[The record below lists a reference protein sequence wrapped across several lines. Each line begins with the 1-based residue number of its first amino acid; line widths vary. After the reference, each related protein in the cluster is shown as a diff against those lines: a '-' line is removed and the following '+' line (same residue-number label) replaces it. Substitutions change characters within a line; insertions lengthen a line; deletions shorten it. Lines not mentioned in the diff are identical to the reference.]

1 MAEEDI
7 MRRMAWVFL
16 LLFSLV
22 ALPWALSASGIS
34 LKINEAETRV
44 SIQTENIEV
53 SLAVE
58 NVSGKTVN
66 ARIRLELVDP
76 KDKARAES
84 ERDVS
89 LNAGA
94 NKVAASLSLSTIGHA
109 ERKEFLWYRLR
120 YRIDSLEGIV
130 SLSEIMHDLFEL
142 KVLSS
147 LVPVEGEIYR
157 VVARAVHPVKL
168 HPVKGV
174 AVDAQVK
181 LDDDTEPLR
190 ASTVTD
196 KNGYAIFEFRLPR
209 EIASSELE
217 IEVAGRRGGMS
228 QTATDDVSIDHQA
241 WIIVSPDKPIYQPG
255 QMLRA
260 RLLARD
266 VTSKRA
272 IADALLIVKISD
284 PENTMLFRATLKTS
298 LFGIA
303 SFEWP
308 IPQSARL
315 GQYVIDVEAGEGK
328 YRESR
333 SQQVIKISRYD
344 LPNFTVSVKA
354 DRPYYLSGQNA
365 EVEVRADYLFGE
377 PVKSGRVRVVR
388 ESDREWNYREQ
399 KWEVEEGDYYEGQL
413 DQSNRF
419 IAKISLEENHS
430 DLADR
435 DYARMQDVSYAA
447 YVTDLTTGR
456 TERRLLDIRVTKNPI
471 HIYVIEA
478 NNRQT
483 EGLPM
488 QFYVSTFYADGSP
501 AQCDVEIR
509 QSVEPK
515 SDEKVS
521 ASRGELMMKVK
532 TNRYGLAKVSNLR
545 VNSEPE
551 FELIA
556 RDREGRRGSEKK
568 DWWSYNDRPVIRVET
583 GRTLYRAGEQVTA
596 EITSSAQTGALF
608 VEVSRGYRSIA
619 SRVARLSRGR
629 ATVSFPYRKE
639 FEGEISITAYL
650 IDPGKSEIEGSRT
663 VLYPAGREL
672 KLEASSGKEYRPG
685 EEANVNLTVLGAK
698 GASALGIV
706 VYDKAV
712 EERARADQQFGYGGG
727 FLDQLRDEDER
738 FGEVRKQDIERLD
751 LTKPLPEGL
760 EMVAEVLLN
769 NRSGGWLNVFG
780 TEEYETQIHK
790 VFSGMLFWQMLRV
803 RATLDPR
810 YNNSNEHPTDLSSL
824 KRILAQ
830 AGIDFDGMRDPW
842 GTRYRAEFS
851 IQTIYDAMLIAS
863 AGPDKRFDTGDD
875 FAVMGEIRWPY
886 FTSQGEEI
894 DRAVAGY
901 HSRTG
906 RYIRDNSTLASEL
919 MREGLNLDELRDRWG
934 KPYRIEFGIEGV
946 NFTVKF
952 VSGGPNGRF
961 DGWDDFTIW
970 TSRIDYFA
978 ESRARIDAA
987 LAGFFK
993 SRSRF
998 PQNEWEMGEALRIA
1012 SVNFDDLRDP
1022 WGNRFYATFKT
1033 EASYADRVTLQSYA
1047 VYGSQPEHR
1056 AEVVPVTRQI
1066 NFVTLRSDGPDG
1078 KGDTADDFNAAIFSR
1093 IVAEQSAHD
1102 SPTLPD
1108 SEFAFTGLNGA
1119 ITGTVTDQNGAIIT
1133 GASVKATHLS
1143 SQLIYEIKSNNE
1155 GAYAFWDLPAGV
1167 YELLFEANGF
1177 KKSIVAQVMVSS
1189 FDITKV
1195 DAALYPGGVS
1205 QTVTVTS
1212 GASELLMTESA
1223 QISAR
1228 RIEELPSQRGAH
1240 LLIVSKSGVLPERVN
1255 GRVDTRA
1262 QIATPRLREYFP
1274 ETLLWQPEI
1283 VTDEQ
1288 GRAEIKFKLA
1298 DNITTW
1304 KMAVIASTLGGQV
1317 ATLEREIR
1325 AFQPF
1330 FIDHD
1335 PPRSLTEG
1343 DEIALPVVLRNY
1355 LDRAQTVDTE
1365 IKPENW
1371 FTFLGPAK
1379 RRSKVGAR
1387 DTNRE
1392 VFEFRAVAPVKE
1404 GRQRVTGYGT
1414 DMSDAIEKK
1423 ISVRPNGEEMI
1434 QTASK
1439 IFNDA
1444 ASFDLDVPEG
1454 AIKRSIEG
1462 ELRIYPNLLAHIVE
1476 GIEAIMQRPY
1486 GCAEQTISSA
1496 YPSVLALRY
1505 YKHQGEEFPAVAQK
1519 ALRYA
1524 QAGYERLIGYQSED
1538 GGFSYWG
1545 RGDSDAALT
1554 AYALR
1559 FLEDVSE
1566 FIQVDQDVLQKA
1578 RDWLI
1583 KQQSDGRWVARSWDK
1598 SEDHRLTALVTACVT
1613 RSLARSRDKT
1623 KTAAATR
1630 LALDYLARRLDETDE
1645 PYLMASL
1652 ALAAEDAGA
1661 KEKAAKAREK
1671 LRAAVR
1677 DENGAAYWSLEANT
1691 PFYGWG
1697 LTGRIETSALAVQ
1710 ALAADAKDDLA
1721 SRGLSFMIRNKDR
1734 YGVWY
1739 STQATVNVLDAMLAM
1754 LLKQDSRSFASSGQA
1769 EIFVNG
1775 RRAGLVALPTGREL
1789 TGPAMIDLSGFLQT
1803 GANRVEIKRGAGSMA
1818 ATAQLVTTHYEPWV
1832 RANDTSV
1839 KMESSRALR
1848 LKVNFDKTEARAGD
1862 EIICRVEA
1870 ERIGF
1875 HGYGM
1880 ILAEVG
1886 LPPGVDVDRASL
1898 DLAMKQSGWDIS
1910 QYDVLPD
1917 RVIVY
1922 LWPRAGGTRFEFKF
1936 KPRYGIRAQ
1945 NAPSTVYD
1953 YYNPEARATVAP
1965 VRFVVK

>member
-1 MAEEDI
+1 MVEEDI

-34 LKINEAETRV
+34 LKINEAETRA
-44 SIQTENIEV
+44 SIQPENIEI

-76 KDKARAES
+76 KDQTRAES

-89 LNAGA
+89 LTPGA

-157 VVARAVHPVKL
+157 VVAHAVHPVKL

-181 LDDDTEPLR
+181 IDDDTEPLR

-209 EIASSELE
+209 EIASSEIE
-217 IEVAGRRGGMS
+217 IEVAGSRGGMS

-284 PENTMLFRATLKTS
+284 PENTMLFRATLRTS
-298 LFGIA
+298 RFGIA
-303 SFEWP
+303 SFDWP
-308 IPQSARL
+308 IPQTARL
-315 GQYVIDVEAGEGK
+315 GQYVIDVEGGEGK
-328 YRESR
+328 YRELRSR
-333 SQQVIKISRYD
+333 QIIKISRYD
-344 LPNFTVSVKA
+344 LPNFAVSAKA
-354 DRPYYLSGQNA
+354 DRPYYLPGQNA

-399 KWEVEEGDYYEGQL
+399 KWEVEEGDHYEGQL
-413 DQSNRF
+413 DQSGRF
-419 IAKISLEENHS
+419 IAKINLEENHS

-435 DYARMQDVSYAA
+435 DYERMRDVSYAA

-471 HIYVIEA
+471 HVYVIEA
-478 NNRQT
+478 NNHQT

-509 QSVEPK
+509 QSVESK
-515 SDEKVS
+515 SDEKMS
-521 ASRGELMMKVK
+521 ESRGELMRKVK

-568 DWWSYNDRPVIRVET
+568 DSWSYNDRPVIRVET

-608 VEVSRGYRSIA
+608 VELSRGYRSIA

-650 IDPGKSEIEGSRT
+650 IDPGESEIEGSRT

-672 KLEASSGKEYRPG
+672 KLEASSGKEYRPS
-685 EEANVNLTVLGAK
+685 EEASVNLMVRGAK
-698 GASALGIV
+698 GASAVGVV

-727 FLDQLRDEDER
+727 FLDQIRDEDER

-780 TEEYETQIHK
+780 AEEYETQVHK

-830 AGIDFDGMRDPW
+830 AGIDFDSMRDPW

-851 IQTIYDAMLIAS
+851 IQTIYDAMLMAS

-886 FTSQGEEI
+886 FMSQGEKI
-894 DRAVAGY
+894 DRAVVGY
-901 HSRTG
+901 HSRTQM
-906 RYIRDNSTLASEL
+906 YIRDTATLGSEL
-919 MREGLNLDELRDRWG
+919 RREGLNLDELRDRWG

-961 DGWDDFTIW
+961 DGRDDFTIW

-1022 WGNRFYATFKT
+1022 WGNRFCATFKT

-1047 VYGSQPEHR
+1047 IYGSQPEHR

-1066 NFVTLRSDGPDG
+1066 NFVTLRSYGPDG
-1078 KGDTADDFNAAIFSR
+1078 KEDTADDFNAAIFSR

-1108 SEFAFTGLNGA
+1108 SEFAFTDLNGA
-1119 ITGTVTDQNGAIIT
+1119 ITGTVTDQNGAIIN

-1143 SQLIYEIKSNNE
+1143 SQLIYETKNDDKGE
-1155 GAYAFWDLPAGV
+1155 FAFWDLPTGT
-1167 YELLFEANGF
+1167 YELTFEASGF
-1177 KKSIVAQVMVSS
+1177 KKTIYSEVSVSS

-1195 DAALYPGGVS
+1195 DATLYPGGRVE
-1205 QTVTVTS
+1205 TVTVS
-1212 GASELLMTESA
+1212 AGPSEVMTESA

-1228 RIEELPSQRGAH
+1228 RIDELPTRAGAH
-1240 LLIVSKSGVLPERVN
+1240 LNLVTKSGLSLERVN
-1255 GRVDTRA
+1255 VRA

-1283 VTDEQ
+1283 ETDSQ
-1288 GRAEIKFKLA
+1288 GRAQIKFKLA

-1304 KMAVIASTLGGQV
+1304 KMAVVASTLDGQV

-1355 LDRAQTVDTE
+1355 LDRAQTVETE
-1365 IKPENW
+1365 IKPESW
-1371 FTFLGPAK
+1371 FTLLGSAR
-1379 RRSKVGAR
+1379 RRSAVGAR

-1414 DMSDAIEKK
+1414 EMSDAIEKK
-1423 ISVRPNGEEMI
+1423 ISVRPNGEEII

-1439 IFNDA
+1439 IFNDVA
-1444 ASFDLDVPEG
+1444 AFDLDVPEG
-1454 AIKRSIEG
+1454 AIKGSVEG
-1462 ELRIYPNLLAHIVE
+1462 ELRIYPNLLAHIIE
-1476 GIEAIMQRPY
+1476 GIEAIMERPY

-1505 YKHQGEEFPAVAQK
+1505 YKQQGEEVPAVAQK

-1559 FLEDVSE
+1559 FLEDISE
-1566 FIQVDQDVLQKA
+1566 FIQVDEEVLQKA

-1583 KQQSDGRWVARSWDK
+1583 KRQSDGRWVFRSWNK
-1598 SEDHRLTALVTACVT
+1598 SEDNRLTALVTACAT
-1613 RSLARSRDKT
+1613 RALARSRDKT

-1630 LALDYLARRLDETDE
+1630 LALDYLAKRIDETDE

-1671 LRAAVR
+1671 IRAAAR

-1697 LTGRIETSALAVQ
+1697 QTGRIETSALAVQ
-1710 ALAADAKDDLA
+1710 ALAADVKDDLA
-1721 SRGLSFMIRNKDR
+1721 SRGLLFLIRNKDR

-1754 LLKQDSRSFASSGQA
+1754 LLKQDARSFASSGQA

-1789 TGPAMIDLSGFLQT
+1789 TGPVMIDLSSFLQT

-1818 ATAQLVTTHYEPWV
+1818 ATAQLVTMHYAPWV

-1839 KMESSRALR
+1839 KMESSGALR

-1862 EIICRVEA
+1862 EITCRVEA
-1870 ERIGF
+1870 GRIGF

-1880 ILAEVG
+1880 MLAEVG
-1886 LPPGVDVDRASL
+1886 LPPGADVDRASL
-1898 DLAMKQSGWDIS
+1898 DLAMTQSGWDIS